1 MGGNPVMDKGGV
13 AILLGTIHTKETRI
27 SSGRWAFGS
36 YAPLLYLTFFF
47 FQPLHGGGR
56 GGLANYGA
64 IDSGTEEQQALRCE

>member
-1 MGGNPVMDKGGV
+1 M
-13 AILLGTIHTKETRI
+13 H
-27 SSGRWAFGS
+27 
-36 YAPLLYLTFFF
+36 LYFTLAFF